1 MICRVPQL
9 QPALER
15 GMSPRE
21 AVAASADRSPRGGGH
36 FARNSAYGTIAGLCA
51 ALGSLLTS
59 VIVAHSLGV
68 ESTGVIAFALW
79 VVILAAAV
87 ADLGIQATLARYLPE
102 LIAAGRTVQAARLT
116 ALLRRDLTLACGAA
130 LAGFAGYGAW
140 QWHAGGEEPTI
151 WVLVGLACA
160 LQALA
165 GFTYGYLR
173 GVQRFNR
180 LALMTAISLAAQLI
194 IVALGSLTFGI
205 LGALAGYCAG
215 SVLPAVMSL
224 RLSRSAGPL
233 DAVIRAR
240 ARRYAIYA
248 WAGALSSAFVWSRAE
263 VFFLNRSAGS
273 AAVGLFTVGLT
284 LANLASQG
292 PLLLTTGLLP
302 YFAQNFGRGAL
313 AELREAYAVA
323 TRVLAFLVFPA
334 CFGMAAVLP
343 ALLPMLYGEAF
354 ADAVPAA
361 MILVLAAGI
370 GSASSVGS
378 SVVMALDR
386 SDFIFVSGLIAA
398 LLSVVAGFTAIPAF
412 GLIGAAWARAAI
424 QVSAVALGSWFVYY
438 RLHLPLPLRDLA
450 KLLFAAALCGAAA
463 RACLFLAPGG
473 VSLLVAIL
481 AGAAVYIVSV
491 RLLRA
496 LPASDIDRL
505 RAMIRPLP
513 APFRAVAEL
522 GLRALAAET
531 APQSP
536 VGAPAMPADQPP
548 PLAAALG
555 IRGGRNAG

>member
-1 MICRVPQL
+1 MAPRTRNE
-9 QPALER
+9 ER
-15 GMSPRE
+15 
-21 AVAASADRSPRGGGH
+21 ASTDRSPRGIEQ
-36 FARNSAYGTIAGLCA
+36 FARNSAYGTIAGLCT
-51 ALGSLLTS
+51 ALGSVLAS

-68 ESTGVIAFALW
+68 EGTGVIAFALW
-79 VVILAAAV
+79 VVLLAAAV

-102 LIAAGRTVQAARLT
+102 LIAAGKAAEADRLT
-116 ALLRRDLTLACGAA
+116 ALLRRDLALACCAA
-130 LAGFAGYGAW
+130 LAGFAGYAAWEWSTSGA
-140 QWHAGGEEPTI
+140 EPTI
-151 WVLVGLACA
+151 WVLIGLACA

-180 LALMTAISLAAQLI
+180 LALVTAASLAVQLV
-194 IVALGSLTFGI
+194 IVAIGSLTFGI
-205 LGALAGYCAG
+205 VGALAGYCAG
-215 SVLPAVMSL
+215 SAVPAVMSL
-224 RLSRSAGPL
+224 RRSRGAGPL
-233 DAVIRAR
+233 AADIRAR

-273 AAVGLFTVGLT
+273 TAVGLFTVGLT

-292 PLLLTTGLLP
+292 PMLLTTGLLP
-302 YFAQNFGRGAL
+302 YFAQNFGKGAL

-343 ALLPMLYGEAF
+343 VLLPMLYGQAF

-361 MILVLAAGI
+361 TILVLAAGI
-370 GSASSVGS
+370 GSTASVGS
-378 SVVMALDR
+378 SVVMAADR
-386 SDFIFVSGLIAA
+386 SDFIFLSGLIAA

-424 QVSAVALGSWFVYY
+424 QVSAVAFGTWFLFY
-438 RLHLPLPLRDLA
+438 RLRLPLPFRDLA
-450 KLLFAAALCGAAA
+450 KLLLAAVLCGAAA
-463 RACLFLAPGG
+463 RTCLLLVPGTA
-473 VSLLVAIL
+473 SLPVAIL
-481 AGAAVYIVSV
+481 VGAAVYILSI
-491 RLLRA
+491 RFLRA
-496 LPASDIDRL
+496 LPAGDIGRL

-522 GLRALAAET
+522 GLRALVT
-531 APQSP
+531 AGMAPPSP
-536 VGAPAMPADQPP
+536 VGARSVSTGQPQ

-555 IRGGRNAG
+555 IRGGRNAD